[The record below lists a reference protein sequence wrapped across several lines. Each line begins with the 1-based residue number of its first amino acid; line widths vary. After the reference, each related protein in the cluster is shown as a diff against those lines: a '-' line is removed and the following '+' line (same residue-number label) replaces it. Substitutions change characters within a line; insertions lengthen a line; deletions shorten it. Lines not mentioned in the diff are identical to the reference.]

1 MQLVL
6 LTQLCSPRSQKH
18 RQAAFEGWV
27 GQTYE
32 AIWKA
37 EAFCCSQM
45 EKKKKAHI
53 FLFVF
58 FLITK

>member
-6 LTQLCSPRSQKH
+6 LTQLYSSRSQKH

-37 EAFCCSQM
+37 EAF
-45 EKKKKAHI
+45 
-53 FLFVF
+53 
-58 FLITK
+58 